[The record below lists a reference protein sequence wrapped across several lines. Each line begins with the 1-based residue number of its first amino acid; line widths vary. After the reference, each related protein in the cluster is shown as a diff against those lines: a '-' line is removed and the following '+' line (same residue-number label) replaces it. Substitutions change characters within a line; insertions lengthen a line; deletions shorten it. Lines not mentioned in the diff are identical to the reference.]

1 MRNIRNNRCAPLYAY
16 IVAIGDELLTGK
28 TLDYNSHWIAKR
40 LTGLGVQV
48 LRITVI
54 PDDIASISEVIK
66 DAVNRN
72 IDIIIT
78 TGGLGPTPGDVTLE
92 AIAKALNRKLILHED
107 ALRMIKD
114 RYEQLFKLGFV
125 SSPEISPEREKMA
138 KIPEGG
144 MPFFNP
150 IGVAPGVL
158 IQYAENKYVIALPGV
173 PSEMMYLLEQVLS
186 CILRT
191 RKDVFVKTREK
202 LIEIRDESAIAR
214 ILEEVMSEIPQVHI
228 KSYPLGFGERVYMR
242 VIGISKADDPEK
254 AEKLLEKAFELLEK
268 KLHERSDNL

>member
-1 MRNIRNNRCAPLYAY
+1 MYAY

-92 AIAKALNRKLILHED
+92 AIAKALDRKLILHED

-202 LIEIRDESAIAR
+202 LIEIRD
-214 ILEEVMSEIPQVHI
+214 
-228 KSYPLGFGERVYMR
+228 
-242 VIGISKADDPEK
+242 
-254 AEKLLEKAFELLEK
+254 
-268 KLHERSDNL
+268 